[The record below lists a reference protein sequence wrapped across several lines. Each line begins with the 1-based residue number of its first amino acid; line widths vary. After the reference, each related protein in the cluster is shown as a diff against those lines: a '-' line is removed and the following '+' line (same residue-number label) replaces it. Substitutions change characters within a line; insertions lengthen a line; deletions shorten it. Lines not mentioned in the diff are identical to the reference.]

1 MPKHDLFFIWAG
13 DAPPEWGK
21 EGYKNLQ
28 KNFGSHYDLHF
39 MYEPRTIWY
48 RDGKNQMRP
57 GISKDW
63 SDALAEAEKRG
74 IDTMRV
80 STRVAELAGREM
92 AAAGSSYDASW
103 FAGYVR
109 MHMENRNYSA
119 VKDIAATGIL
129 SSGHKDFAEKMVYF
143 DLGADV
149 IPGAPQRRSDNAFLN
164 SAINRVIGRRGIQA
178 DLHIKD
184 HTGILLPNFVHR
196 RISHVPGESSPH
208 RFDHM
213 QDGRVQ
219 APHLDAFV
227 MGSKGPRGRAFFAEV
242 TANQLGYAHDVV
254 QKDLDAGNI
263 RLRANQPFA
272 LDAIDPNNS
281 NFPTA
286 HWLDHREHN
295 DRRQQLIGGTIMH
308 AIAEAYIKNYAPP
321 AQSGYTPGNP
331 LSYNVGPKTLADTTV
346 PVNEA
351 YTGPGQVSGA
361 SNWQVGGNL
370 LHHSRNSWR
379 GQVPDAEKQFVTAY
393 DMTRTPDLSDPS
405 IPSGAYPRPA
415 PGQTTNSSPT
425 RSLDEQMDGL
435 TIGQRPYSYGD
446 QPLDYA
452 EGEFARTEPPN
463 PYVSTA
469 SAMPYT
475 VTPGPVYNFTPA
487 PVVSGMS
494 YGNYG
499 SSSVATGD
507 LPTTS
512 PSRPTGS
519 QSYSGYN
526 TAAAAAATYPAATP
540 TEQQEREQRPDNS
553 SSKPPSRMKYVAEH
567 KPGGR
572 LK

>member
-39 MYEPRTIWY
+39 MYESRTIWY
-48 RDGKNQMRP
+48 RDGKDQMRP

-63 SDALAEAEKRG
+63 SEALAEAEKLD

-92 AAAGSSYDASW
+92 AAVGSSYDASW

-164 SAINRVIGRRGIQA
+164 SAINRAFGRQGIQA
-178 DLHIKD
+178 DLHIKKS
-184 HTGILLPNFVHR
+184 TGILLPNFVHR

-208 RFDHM
+208 RLDHA
-213 QDGRVQ
+213 QPGHVS

-227 MGSKGPRGRAFFAEV
+227 MGSKGSRGRAFFAEV
-242 TANQLGYAHDVV
+242 TANQLGYAHNVV

-263 RLRANQPFA
+263 RLRANEPFA
-272 LDAIDPNNS
+272 LEAIDPNN
-281 NFPTA
+281 NDFPTA

-295 DRRQQLIGGTIMH
+295 NRRQQLIGGTIMH
-308 AIAEAYIKNYAPP
+308 AIAEAYIQNYAPP

-331 LSYNVGPKTLADTTV
+331 LSYSVAPKTLADTTV
-346 PVNEA
+346 PVDEA

-379 GQVPDAEKQFVTAY
+379 DRVSDAEKQFVTAY
-393 DMTRTPDLSDPS
+393 DMTRMPDLSDPS
-405 IPSGAYPRPA
+405 IPSGVYPRPA

-435 TIGQRPYSYGD
+435 TIGPRPYSYGD

-452 EGEFARTEPPN
+452 EGEFAATEPPM

-469 SAMPYT
+469 PALPYA
-475 VTPGPVYNFTPA
+475 VTPAPVHNVAPG

-499 SSSVATGD
+499 SSSAAPD
-507 LPTTS
+507 LPTTP
-512 PSRPTGS
+512 PSGPTGS
-519 QSYSGYN
+519 QASSGNN
-526 TAAAAAATYPAATP
+526 TSVAAAASYTAVEP
-540 TEQQEREQRPDNS
+540 QEREPQPRNRGGSSSQRPS
-553 SSKPPSRMKYVAEH
+553 WMTYVAGQ
-567 KPGGR
+567 KPNVR
-572 LK
+572 KK